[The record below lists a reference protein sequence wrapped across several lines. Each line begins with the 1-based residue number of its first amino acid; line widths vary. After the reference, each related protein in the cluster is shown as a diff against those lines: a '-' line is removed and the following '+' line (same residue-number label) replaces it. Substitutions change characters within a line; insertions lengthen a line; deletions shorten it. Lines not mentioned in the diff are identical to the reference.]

1 MEFQNITLEKQAGI
15 TKLTINRPPVNVM
28 NLETIREISAALE
41 ELAKDEETKVLLIR
55 GAGNRAFC
63 AGVEVKDH
71 IGDMVPTMMNA
82 FGEMIK
88 KLRGL
93 GKPSI
98 AVVNGVALGGGCE
111 LVAGCDMAVATEK
124 AEFGQPEIKLG
135 GLAPAAA
142 ALFPKIMGEK
152 KAFELILLGEN
163 INAREAER
171 IGLVN
176 KVVPEEE
183 LDTTAMELA
192 RKFLEKSGLSLR
204 LIRDA
209 FYQCSDAVNFDAAIQ
224 KATEY
229 GIKTWETEDAQE
241 GLKSFLEK
249 RPPIWKN
256 R

>member
-1 MEFQNITLEKQAGI
+1 MGFKNIALEKKEGI
-15 TKLTINRPPVNVM
+15 TILTIDRPPVNVINYEALLEM
-28 NLETIREISAALE
+28 NTALE
-41 ELAKDEETKVLLIR
+41 ELAGDEETKVLLIR
-55 GAGNRAFC
+55 GGGSRAFC

-71 IGDMVPTMMNA
+71 L
-82 FGEMIK
+82 GEMMPRMLTEFERLFRL
-88 KLRGL
+88 LRNL

-98 AVVNGVALGGGCE
+98 AVVNGIALGGGCE
-111 LVAGCDMAVATEK
+111 IVAGCDMAIAGEK

-142 ALFPKIMGEK
+142 ALFPRIMGEK

-163 INAREAER
+163 IGAKEAER

-183 LDTTAMELA
+183 LDSTAEEYA
-192 RKFLEKSGLSLR
+192 RKFMEKSSLSVR
-204 LIRDA
+204 LVRDA
-209 FYQCSDAVNFDAAIQ
+209 FYQCAGTSELDSALQ
-224 KATEY
+224 KGTEL
-229 GIKTWETEDAQE
+229 GIKTWETEDGQE

-249 RPPIWKN
+249 RKPVWKN